1 MTPRSQYPSRT
12 PTAGSTSSPTA
23 PGPPPA
29 SAESGLLTAQRCA
42 GLWVS
47 TAVGPLRALEETGKG
62 SGDDYFGDSLANKS
76 KRHRTHHA
84 AALRGWHDATA
95 AVATA
100 PVILGDKDNEVR
112 TSKVY
117 HG

>member
-1 MTPRSQYPSRT
+1 MGLNRGRT
-12 PTAGSTSSPTA
+12 V
-23 PGPPPA
+23 A
-29 SAESGLLTAQRCA
+29 SARGDR
-42 GLWVS
+42 
-47 TAVGPLRALEETGKG
+47 KG
-62 SGDDYFGDSLANKS
+62 SGDDYFGESLANKS
-76 KRHRTHHA
+76 KGHRTYHA
-84 AALRGWHDATA
+84 AALRGWYNATA